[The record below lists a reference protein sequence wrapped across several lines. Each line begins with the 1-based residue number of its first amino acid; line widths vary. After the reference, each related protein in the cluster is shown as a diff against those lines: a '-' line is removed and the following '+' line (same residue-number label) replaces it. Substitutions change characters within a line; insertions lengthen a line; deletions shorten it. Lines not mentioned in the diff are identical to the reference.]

1 MKQIVIKVLGFFI
14 GFFITLFLIN
24 YINITNKKIE
34 NFTVKTP
41 TKEHYSNSR
50 IKDNDNEINNDY
62 ALIPYQANKYM
73 CINTF
78 FDTKKISNAEGRWYE
93 CDLPLDEYNDRNN
106 NNYFTYTKNINLKP
120 NTINKNGSYGADINT
135 IQLNGPKSFYFANN
149 VNTNE
154 LNEFSMIMTL
164 KILNIE
170 AKNNILFE
178 LTGNTE
184 TIDASAQQY
193 TYSIININIIT
204 NENGNYDF
212 IIIIGNTEYKGNI
225 NNIDKDLI
233 KNNDFIVF
241 GFIYTKSEIT
251 FLINKQTYKY
261 TTVNNFQITLS
272 STPVIINKYGSINM
286 ELYNFIYYKT
296 IIPIEEYLN
305 CFKHN
310 YHYLS
315 GLHTII
321 ENNRDDGGDTSL
333 IRDKLIDF
341 EEKLGTYFK
350 LMTDTKLDRNDNIAT
365 VADMIPIQPF
375 NINSINTNKNTS
387 SSFFSFLF

>member
-24 YINITNKKIE
+24 ITNVKKE
-34 NFTVKTP
+34 KFTVEVP
-41 TKEHYSNSR
+41 TKEHYSNS
-50 IKDNDNEINNDY
+50 KSDDNNEVNNDY
-62 ALIPYQANKYM
+62 ALIPYQANKFM

-93 CDLPLDEYNDRNN
+93 CELSIDDHDPENN
-106 NNYFTYTKNINLKP
+106 KNNYFTYTKNINLKP

-135 IQLNGPKSFYFANN
+135 IQLSGPKSFYFANN
-149 VNTNE
+149 INTNE

-164 KILNIE
+164 KIINIE
-170 AKNNILFE
+170 DHNNILFE

-184 TIDASAQQY
+184 TVDTSSQKY
-193 TYSIININIIT
+193 TYSIININIII

-241 GFIYTKSEIT
+241 GFIYTEKEIT
-251 FLINKQTYKY
+251 FLINKQMYKY
-261 TTVNNFQITLS
+261 TTVNNFKITLS
-272 STPVIINKYGSINM
+272 STPVIINKNGTINM

-296 IIPIEEYLN
+296 IIPIDEYLN

-315 GLHTII
+315 GLHTVID
-321 ENNRDDGGDTSL
+321 NKRDDSSTSL
-333 IRDKLIDF
+333 IKDKLNDF
-341 EEKLGTYFK
+341 EEKLGNYFK
-350 LMTDTKLDRNDNIAT
+350 LITDTKINRDDNANANT
-365 VADMIPIQPF
+365 HMIPIQPF
-375 NINSINTNKNTS
+375 NINSINTDKNTA